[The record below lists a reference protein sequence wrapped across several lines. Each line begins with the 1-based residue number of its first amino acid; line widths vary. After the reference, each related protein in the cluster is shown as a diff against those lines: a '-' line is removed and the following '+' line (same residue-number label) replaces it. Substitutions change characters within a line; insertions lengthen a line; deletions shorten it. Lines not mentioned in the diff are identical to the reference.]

1 MCWPETPV
9 EPESDRRH
17 GEDGCFFPRIR
28 EIHWLSIISST
39 VLVFLL
45 VGFVADILMR
55 VLPND
60 LAGYNLT
67 EESTSGGSGDD
78 FDQGDN
84 GWDFT
89 HSDVF
94 HFLHAEICCMLIL
107 MRVPSSWPLALVRG

>member
-67 EESTSGGSGDD
+67 EESTSGGSGMTLTKVIMAGTLPI
-78 FDQGDN
+78 QMSS
-84 GWDFT
+84 T
-89 HSDVF
+89 SS
-94 HFLHAEICCMLIL
+94 MLKSA
-107 MRVPSSWPLALVRG
+107 VC